1 MKVKDIMTGSV
12 VSLNSEDSVE
22 RAAGLMKEHNIG
34 AVPVCEGDKVIGIIT
49 DRDIALRSVAP
60 GKDSKSQSVREIMS
74 SNPVTGTPD
83 MDIQDASRVMSERQI
98 RRLPIVDNE
107 NLVGMV
113 SLGDIAVTPKLNEEA
128 EQALSSISEPSTPEF

>member
-1 MKVKDIMTGSV
+1 MKVKDIMTGAV
-12 VSLNSEDSVE
+12 VSLDSKDSVE
-22 RAAGLMKEHNIG
+22 KAAELMKEHNIG

-49 DRDIALRSVAP
+49 DRDIALRSVAS

-74 SNPVTGTPD
+74 SNPVTGTSD

-98 RRLPIVDNE
+98 RRLPIVDSE

-113 SLGDIAVTPKLNEEA
+113 SLGDIAVRPKLDEEA